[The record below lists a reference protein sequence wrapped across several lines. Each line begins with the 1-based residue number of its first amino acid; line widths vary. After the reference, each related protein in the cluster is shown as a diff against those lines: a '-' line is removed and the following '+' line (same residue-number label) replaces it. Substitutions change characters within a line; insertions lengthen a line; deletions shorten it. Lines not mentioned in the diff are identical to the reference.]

1 MDELLTQHK
10 IVNKQLGLL
19 QANPSNNATNFSLE
33 NVTNL
38 INAVTNVL
46 SAMSTAGA
54 STARTSKKKRTS
66 KSPTKPFGRKPYPRD
81 ENGKI
86 IRRANIF
93 SLKLA

>member
-54 STARTSKKKRTS
+54 STARTSKKRELAKVLRN
-66 KSPTKPFGRKPYPRD
+66 PLA
-81 ENGKI
+81 ENL
-86 IRRANIF
+86 IRAMKMAR
-93 SLKLA
+93 